1 MVRNLAGKQIK
12 DKYQPKISEAI
23 RMVCERSFRDPECRE
38 IQNCI
43 PSHMQYMGL
52 YPHIMKK
59 INICPSIGLV
69 FEIRDA

>member
-23 RMVCERSFRDPECRE
+23 RMVCERTLMDPECRE

-52 YPHIMKK
+52 YPFGIHQIK
-59 INICPSIGLV
+59 V
-69 FEIRDA
+69 